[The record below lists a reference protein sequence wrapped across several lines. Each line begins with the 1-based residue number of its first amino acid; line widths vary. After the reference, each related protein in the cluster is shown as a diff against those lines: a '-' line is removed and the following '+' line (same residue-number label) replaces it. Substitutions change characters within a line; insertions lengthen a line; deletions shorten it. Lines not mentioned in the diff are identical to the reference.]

1 MLKRVISL
9 FSGAGGLSLGFAQ
22 AGLKPIFGID
32 INHDACMT
40 YENNLGVPCHNIDL
54 GASNNSELLNL
65 LSPHQDVLAIIGG
78 PPCQGF
84 SSAGSRN
91 GLDPRNLL
99 IFNYFAIVEQ
109 VRPLWFLFENVEGL
123 LTSNNGKSVFDL
135 VRRFI
140 SLGYSLRLEK
150 VNFAAYGLPQSRK
163 RVIIIGNRVGAS
175 FKFPFE
181 THSFDAGKHNR
192 LLPLFPHSPT
202 LDEAILGLPEAV
214 KRECLIPYTNIAPIN
229 EYDTFMRLLNDSG
242 GVKHHFS
249 SKRDNDLERY
259 KLLKPGQTMKDL
271 PENLWHPSYRK
282 RAFRRVLDGTPTE
295 KRGGAPVGIK
305 RLHAHQCSPTITS
318 ASSHECIHPVF
329 DRPLT
334 LRECARLQSFG
345 DDYVFSGS
353 TSSIATQIGN
363 AFPPLAAKIFAETVR
378 QIEGKAGSGMA
389 FPFLRKAQLIG
400 YRLTDSSGMS
410 PKLMHTDSLLKS
422 LMSNQVEE
430 KLLHA

>member
-9 FSGAGGLSLGFAQ
+9 FSGAGGLSQGFAQ

-32 INHDACMT
+32 INHDACIT
-40 YENNLGVPCHNIDL
+40 YENNLGIPCHNLDL

-65 LSPHQDVLAIIGG
+65 LSPHQDVLAVIGG

-123 LTSNNGKSVFDL
+123 LTSNNGKSVFEL
-135 VRRFI
+135 VRRLI

-163 RVIIIGNRVGAS
+163 RVIIIGNRVGAL

-202 LDEAILGLPEAV
+202 LDEAILGLPEVATS
-214 KRECLIPYTNIAPIN
+214 ECLIPYTNITPIN

-271 PENLWHPSYRK
+271 PENLWHLSYRK

-318 ASSHECIHPVF
+318 TAW
-329 DRPLT
+329 
-334 LRECARLQSFG
+334 
-345 DDYVFSGS
+345 
-353 TSSIATQIGN
+353 
-363 AFPPLAAKIFAETVR
+363 
-378 QIEGKAGSGMA
+378 
-389 FPFLRKAQLIG
+389 RK
-400 YRLTDSSGMS
+400 
-410 PKLMHTDSLLKS
+410 
-422 LMSNQVEE
+422 
-430 KLLHA
+430 

>member
-1 MLKRVISL
+1 MLKSVISL

-32 INHDACMT
+32 INHDACIT
-40 YENNLGVPCHNIDL
+40 YENNLGIPCHNLDL

-65 LSPHQDVLAIIGG
+65 LSPHQHVLAVIGG

-84 SSAGSRN
+84 SSAGGRN
-91 GLDPRNLL
+91 GLDPRNQL

-123 LTSNNGKSVFDL
+123 LTANDGKSVFEL

-163 RVIIIGNRVGAS
+163 RVLIIANRVGAS
-175 FKFPFE
+175 FNFPFE

-192 LLPLFPHSPT
+192 LLPLFPNSPT
-202 LDEAILGLPEAV
+202 LDEAISGLPEALTS
-214 KRECLIPYTNIAPIN
+214 ECLIPYTSIAPIN
-229 EYDTFMRLLNDSG
+229 EYDTFMRLLNYSG
-242 GVKHHFS
+242 GVKHHFTMPS
-249 SKRDNDLERY
+249 SNDLERY
-259 KLLKPGQTMKDL
+259 KLLNCGQTMKDL

-318 ASSHECIHPVF
+318 ASSRECIHPVF
-329 DRPLT
+329 NRPLT

-345 DDYVFSGS
+345 DGYVFSGN

-363 AFPPLAAKIFAETVR
+363 AFPPLAAKIFAEAVM

-389 FPFLRKAQLIG
+389 FPFLRKAELIG

-430 KLLHA
+430 KFLHA